1 MPKIEIREI
10 EKDLGEEDD
19 EAFDRLEFAAAAI
32 DLVRPPKTRIALCT
46 SASRLRIESGR
57 VWGRGDAR
65 WAMLSVPERASK
77 RAIVL
82 AVAELARGSV
92 APWALDV
99 LLGSDDPYRS

>member
-1 MPKIEIREI
+1 M
-10 EKDLGEEDD
+10 
-19 EAFDRLEFAAAAI
+19 
-32 DLVRPPKTRIALCT
+32 
-46 SASRLRIESGR
+46 
-57 VWGRGDAR
+57 WGRGDAR